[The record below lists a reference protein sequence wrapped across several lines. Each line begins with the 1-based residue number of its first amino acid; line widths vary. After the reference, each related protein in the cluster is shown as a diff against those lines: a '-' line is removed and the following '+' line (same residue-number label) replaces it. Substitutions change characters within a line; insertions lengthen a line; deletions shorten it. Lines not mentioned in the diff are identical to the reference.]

1 MQYRRGNVECNLL
14 HHGFDICVVEYA
26 SGEQVIADPDHVVD
40 IKTGEAIK
48 RRTRPSRYEFTYT
61 KL

>member
-1 MQYRRGNVECNLL
+1 MQYRRGNVECNLQ

-48 RRTRPSRYEFTYT
+48 RRTRPSRY
-61 KL
+61 